1 MVSWMTVG
9 ELAERSGVAVSAL
22 HFYESKGLIH
32 SVRSGG
38 NHRRY
43 ERSTVRR
50 VAVIKVAQQ
59 LGIPLADVATALA
72 TLPDGRTPTAH
83 DWERL
88 SRAWQAELDER
99 IERLTRL
106 RDTLGGCIG
115 CGCLS
120 LKACKLRNPDD
131 RLGAEG
137 DGARLL

>member
-32 SVRSGG
+32 SVRSDG

-88 SRAWQAELDER
+88 SRAWQAELDAR

-120 LKACKLRNPDD
+120 LKVCKLRNPGD